1 MSIYSVPTVKFKCC
15 NTTVEFHSPRMF
27 QYCDCGKSAYDS
39 SDGRT
44 ARYLGNFDDI
54 EVLGYNLTKDMDY
67 CKKWGIDYNLSDKVL
82 TCKDWENFLIK
93 ITSFGGYV
101 VIEDKGDLGLNVG
114 KTYSRLR
121 DARKSIL
128 KAIRS
133 K

>member
-1 MSIYSVPTVKFKCC
+1 MSNYSVPTVKFKCC
-15 NTTVEFHSPRMF
+15 DITVEFHSPRMF
-27 QYCDCGKSAYDS
+27 KYCDCGKCAYDS
-39 SDGRT
+39 GDGRT

-67 CKKWGIDYNLSDKVL
+67 CKKWGINYNFSDKVL

-101 VIEDKGDLGLNVG
+101 VIEDKDDLGLNVG
-114 KTYSRLR
+114 KTYSRLC
-121 DARKSIL
+121 DARKGIL
-128 KAIRS
+128 KMLRG